1 MKLFRLFS
9 RKPAHQA
16 PPEAVRPDDLFI
28 VSYPKSGNTWQRF
41 LVASLLHPEDD
52 ITFLTVSK
60 LVPDIHQLKEAEL
73 AQCPSPR
80 ILKSHEAFTPRYP
93 KVIYVTRDPRSV
105 AVSMYHFLI
114 GTRKFGPEQP
124 MDEFIQGFLRGRYM
138 RNYRSWGENVSSWV
152 SQVDAGNKNILV
164 LRYEDMKKNTPEE
177 LRRVASFLGRPASDD
192 ALRAAVE
199 KSSFERMQKL
209 EAERKQLDP
218 SKKWDA
224 SRQFVRKGA
233 TDEWQQLFTPEQNET
248 ICRAFAGPM
257 RRMNYL

>member
-1 MKLFRLFS
+1 MSTKRS
-9 RKPAHQA
+9 INQ
-16 PPEAVRPDDLFI
+16 
-28 VSYPKSGNTWQRF
+28 QRF
-41 LVASLLHPEDD
+41 LIASLLHPDEE

-60 LVPDIHQLKEAEL
+60 LVPDIYQVKEAEL
-73 AQCPSPR
+73 ARGPSPR

-124 MDEFIQGFLRGRYM
+124 MEDFIRSYLRGEHFHNFRP
-138 RNYRSWGENVSSWV
+138 WGENVSSWV

-164 LRYEDMKKNTPEE
+164 LRYEDMKKNTVEE
-177 LRRVASFLGRPASDD
+177 LRRVAAFLERPASEA

-199 KSSFERMQKL
+199 KCTFERMQKL
-209 EAERKQLDP
+209 EAERKLINP

-233 TDEWQQLFTPEQNET
+233 LDEWQQLFTPEQNET
-248 ICRAFAGPM
+248 ICRAFAEPM